1 MDTKVFQ
8 YKVFLSLILVA
19 FETTICESSVS
30 KCKGEGNLNIFF
42 KRILNEKHSSIVGS
56 KPLSHLCGRNT
67 NVASASRAIW
77 AQPKSTST
85 LELVPALVTLNKSTY
100 YECEIRS
107 LYNEKLENYF
117 SISTQHINSHIIKK
131 LSFDFGS
138 RTKICVGRFNQHH
151 ITTRL
156 TLIHLMYRTKQVG
169 LSSAL

>member
-67 NVASASRAIW
+67 NVASASHDDLIG
-77 AQPKSTST
+77 PYV
-85 LELVPALVTLNKSTY
+85 LV
-100 YECEIRS
+100 
-107 LYNEKLENYF
+107 
-117 SISTQHINSHIIKK
+117 H
-131 LSFDFGS
+131 
-138 RTKICVGRFNQHH
+138 
-151 ITTRL
+151 
-156 TLIHLMYRTKQVG
+156 
-169 LSSAL
+169 

>member
-85 LELVPALVTLNKSTY
+85 LELVPALAVLNKSTH
-100 YECEIRS
+100 YEYEIRS
-107 LYNEKLENYF
+107 AYCKCSSCPPGPRAPWSHGLLLWQHRTEEHCQPYYLP
-117 SISTQHINSHIIKK
+117 SIA
-131 LSFDFGS
+131 
-138 RTKICVGRFNQHH
+138 R
-151 ITTRL
+151 
-156 TLIHLMYRTKQVG
+156 
-169 LSSAL
+169 SSSSSQC